1 MGLAASQIGPNYF
14 SVHGTEGMLGSWA
27 RSIYIG
33 VWRTGDAAAVHATVH
48 LKKKGGKLYLKAEHG
63 GTRENK
69 KHAL

>member
-1 MGLAASQIGPNYF
+1 MGSAASQIGLNYF
-14 SVHGTEGMLGSWA
+14 SVHGTERYAWFVGEEH
-27 RSIYIG
+27 YIG